1 MSKTQCKIGEE
12 VAAVIKALRS
22 GHKYISSKDLKAIV
36 GQYEKTF
43 RGYDQQDSHE
53 FLTILMDWLHSDLQ
67 FDNDHHQALLAS
79 ASEKA
84 WNEFTNNRDSI
95 ILRLFYGQMKSTVE
109 CSTCRKQ
116 SVTYD
121 TFSNLSLELPTASRC
136 HLINCL
142 ESFFTGDRVNGWMCP
157 SCKVK
162 RDAQKKLEISRLP
175 GVLVIHLKRFYADHE
190 LSGYRKKQ
198 NMVAFPLK
206 HLDVRSFVARSEL
219 NNTVNT
225 RTVYNLYAVS
235 NHYGSMEGG
244 HYTAYCKNN
253 NGRWYKFDDHQ
264 VSPIDN
270 GDVISSAAYILFYE
284 LVALDEIPRQ
294 Y

>member
-1 MSKTQCKIGEE
+1 M
-12 VAAVIKALRS
+12 IKALRV

-36 GQYEKTF
+36 GQYEKSF

-67 FDNDHHQALLAS
+67 FDMDQLARPTS
-79 ASEKA
+79 PSEKA
-84 WNEFTNNRDSI
+84 WNEFTHNRDSI
-95 ILRLFYGQMKSTVE
+95 ILRLFYGQMKSTVQ
-109 CSTCRKQ
+109 CSTCQKQ
-116 SVTYD
+116 SITYD
-121 TFSNLSLELPTASRC
+121 TFSNLSLELPSTATRC
-136 HLINCL
+136 HLLNCL
-142 ESFFTGDRVNGWMCP
+142 ELFFAGDRVNGWMCP

-175 GVLVIHLKRFYADHE
+175 GVLVIHLKRFHADLE
-190 LSGYRKKQ
+190 MSGFRKRQ
-198 NMVAFPLK
+198 NMVTFPLK
-206 HLDVRSFVARSEL
+206 QIDVRSFVAQTEL
-219 NNTVNT
+219 KNLVNT

-244 HYTAYCKNN
+244 HYTAYCKNS

-264 VSPIDN
+264 VSSIEN
-270 GDVISSAAYILFYE
+270 SEVVSSAAYILFYE
-284 LVALDEIPRQ
+284 LVSPDEIQPRT